1 MSVAA
6 PTSAG
11 DRHGAPPG
19 RRAACSDA
27 TSSTRRLAG
36 VEPIGREDELADI
49 VARVGAGRRLV
60 TIVGPG
66 GIGKTTLAR
75 AACAA
80 LDGGTPEGRLV
91 ELSRVERS
99 DAVTGAIAADL
110 GFAAFEVVLGSPE
123 LNGGVVVVDNCE
135 HVADAAAGAVG
146 AMLRACPS
154 LVILAT
160 SRSPLAVD
168 DESIVALAPL
178 ALPSPG
184 LVDADVRV
192 GAAVPRAGPRRRR
205 HHRRPPPRRGRRD
218 LPSTRRHAAAH
229 RARRAHVCD
238 R

>member
-6 PTSAG
+6 TTSAG
-11 DRHGAPPG
+11 DRRCSAGTPLRWL
-19 RRAACSDA
+19 RRDE
-27 TSSTRRLAG
+27 RHPWLAG

-80 LDGGTPEGRLV
+80 LDSGTPEGRLV

-110 GFAAFEVVLGSPE
+110 GFTAFEVVLGSPE

-135 HVADAAAGAVG
+135 HVADAAAGAVD
-146 AMLRACPS
+146 AMLRACP
-154 LVILAT
+154 I
-160 SRSPLAVD
+160 R
-168 DESIVALAPL
+168 
-178 ALPSPG
+178 
-184 LVDADVRV
+184 
-192 GAAVPRAGPRRRR
+192 
-205 HHRRPPPRRGRRD
+205 
-218 LPSTRRHAAAH
+218 
-229 RARRAHVCD
+229 
-238 R
+238 

>member
-11 DRHGAPPG
+11 DPHGAPPG
-19 RRAACSDA
+19 RGAAGSDA

-80 LDGGTPEGRLV
+80 VDGGTPEGRLV
-91 ELSRVERS
+91 ELSRVDRS

-110 GFAAFEVVLGSPE
+110 GFTAFEVVLGSPE

-135 HVADAAAGAVG
+135 HVADAAAGAVD

-160 SRSPLAVD
+160 SRSPLAWTTNR
-168 DESIVALAPL
+168 SSRWHHWPCR
-178 ALPSPG
+178 PRGWST
-184 LVDADVRV
+184 
-192 GAAVPRAGPRRRR
+192 PRAGRCSCSASGPATPASPSTTTTSTWSARSAVDSTACRCRSSSPRR
-205 HHRRPPPRRGRRD
+205 
-218 LPSTRRHAAAH
+218 
-229 RARRAHVCD
+229 VCD